1 MVYFTDKN
9 LYTIYYNIKYMIVN
23 ARVGVALGKDL
34 SFGVRLSLVTFLT
47 YGKV

>member
-23 ARVGVALGKDL
+23 ARVGVVLNKILVLGQDKA
-34 SFGVRLSLVTFLT
+34 
-47 YGKV
+47 